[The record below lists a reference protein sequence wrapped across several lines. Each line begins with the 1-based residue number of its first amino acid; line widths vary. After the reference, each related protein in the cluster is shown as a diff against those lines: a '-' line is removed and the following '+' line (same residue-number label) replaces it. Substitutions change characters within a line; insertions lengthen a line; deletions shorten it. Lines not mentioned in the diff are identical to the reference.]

1 MSLRSQLIGLY
12 NAKRIKEASQVPKA
26 PLVRPTA
33 AQRHKTAVKAGIHS
47 GTARMA
53 MAALRKLFGGKA

>member
-12 NAKRIKEASQVPKA
+12 NAKRIKEAAHIEKA
-26 PLVRPTA
+26 PAPRPTA
-33 AQRHKTAVKAGIHS
+33 AQRHKTAVKAGIQG

-53 MAALRKLFGGKA
+53 LAALRKFFGGRI